1 MRPAP
6 LCPWGTGRQSRLPGA
21 GLGGLEEMPRRGGG
35 GVLPWAAD
43 SGHHG
48 LVGTEHP
55 CVGCPLSGQRRQVLE
70 QIPRSSLAG

>member
-1 MRPAP
+1 
-6 LCPWGTGRQSRLPGA
+6 
-21 GLGGLEEMPRRGGG
+21 MPRHGGG

-43 SGHHG
+43 SGYQG

-55 CVGCPLSGQRRQVLE
+55 CVGCPLSGQRRQVLK